1 MMRQPQHVTMCV
13 PCWMTRWFYDVVV
26 CVCAWPCASSDSVR
40 VVVVALV
47 LHHVPGDSGWTFLLS
62 SVSERRA
69 RPSVFACE
77 DVGPSRFLIFY

>member
-40 VVVVALV
+40 VVVACGSRVSFCI
-47 LHHVPGDSGWTFLLS
+47 VPGRTAGWSFLLS

-69 RPSVFACE
+69 QC
-77 DVGPSRFLIFY
+77 PSRFLIFY

>member
-1 MMRQPQHVTMCV
+1 MRQPQHVTMCV

-47 LHHVPGDSGWTFLLS
+47 LHHVPGRTLGHVWVDFFVELCL
-62 SVSERRA
+62 RA
-69 RPSVFACE
+69 QGTTECFRM
-77 DVGPSRFLIFY
+77 

>member
-40 VVVVALV
+40 VVVACGSRFASFRGGLW
-47 LHHVPGDSGWTFLLS
+47 SFLLS

-69 RPSVFACE
+69 QC
-77 DVGPSRFLIFY
+77 PSRFLIFY